1 MGNPIRLYGTI
12 PYTYGTYHTQDT
24 FTTLSLIALCMGDDQ
39 NIPGPN
45 EIESVLNHL
54 RRFIAAHRT
63 RLPSK
68 SRARGHLI
76 TAAYG
81 LLIAV
86 NLIGVAAAQEGGGGG
101 GGGGGGNIGSE
112 VCGTAI
118 TATINGI
125 APIVLFVVVIGGLML
140 AYLLHAWSGFKK
152 DPQQVQ
158 NIKNWRN
165 RAGISAISA
174 PLLGKALEIIIGIMG
189 LGLAGC
195 IDIVPG
201 I

>member
-1 MGNPIRLYGTI
+1 M
-12 PYTYGTYHTQDT
+12 
-24 FTTLSLIALCMGDDQ
+24 
-39 NIPGPN
+39 
-45 EIESVLNHL
+45 
-54 RRFIAAHRT
+54 
-63 RLPSK
+63 
-68 SRARGHLI
+68 RGRLI

-81 LLIAV
+81 LLVVA
-86 NLIGVAAAQEGGGGG
+86 NLIGVAAAQENGSGGG

-118 TATINGI
+118 TKTINGI

-140 AYLLHAWSGFKK
+140 AYLLHAWAGFKK
-152 DPQQVQ
+152 DPQQAKT
-158 NIKNWRN
+158 IKDWRN

-174 PLLGKALEIIIGIMG
+174 PLLGKALEIMIGIMG

>member
-1 MGNPIRLYGTI
+1 
-12 PYTYGTYHTQDT
+12 
-24 FTTLSLIALCMGDDQ
+24 MGDDQ
-39 NIPGPN
+39 NTLDPN
-45 EIESVLNHL
+45 ERRSLANRL
-54 RRFIAAHRT
+54 QRFIAAYRT

-81 LLIAV
+81 LLVTV
-86 NLIGVAAAQEGGGGG
+86 NLIGVTAAQEGGGGG
-101 GGGGGGNIGSE
+101 GGSIGSE

-118 TATINGI
+118 TQTINGI
-125 APIVLFVVVIGGLML
+125 APIVMFVVVVGGLML

-165 RAGISAISA
+165 RAGISALSA

>member
-1 MGNPIRLYGTI
+1 
-12 PYTYGTYHTQDT
+12 
-24 FTTLSLIALCMGDDQ
+24 MGDEQ
-39 NIPGPN
+39 NTPDPN
-45 EIESVLNHL
+45 EMGSAPNRL
-54 RRFIAAHRT
+54 RRFIAAQRT
-63 RLPSK
+63 RFPSK
-68 SRARGHLI
+68 FQARGHLI

-81 LLIAV
+81 LLAAI
-86 NLIGVAAAQEGGGGG
+86 NLIGVAAAQEGGDGGG
-101 GGGGGGNIGSE
+101 GGGGSIGSE

-118 TATINGI
+118 TQTINGI

-195 IDIVPG
+195 VDIVPG

>member
-1 MGNPIRLYGTI
+1 
-12 PYTYGTYHTQDT
+12 
-24 FTTLSLIALCMGDDQ
+24 MGDEATTPET
-39 NIPGPN
+39 NAATVTEAG
-45 EIESVLNHL
+45 SVP
-54 RRFIAAHRT
+54 T
-63 RLPSK
+63 RLRQWITAYRNSFPSK
-68 SRARGHLI
+68 RRMRGRLI

-81 LLIAV
+81 LLVLA
-86 NLIGVAAAQEGGGGG
+86 NLIGVAAAQENGSGGGG

-112 VCGTAI
+112 ICGTAI
-118 TATINGI
+118 TDTINSI

-140 AYLLHAWSGFKK
+140 SYLLHAWAGFKK
-152 DPQQVQ
+152 DPQQAKA
-158 NIKNWRN
+158 IKDWRN

-174 PLLGKALEIIIGIMG
+174 PLLGKALEIMIGLMG

>member
-1 MGNPIRLYGTI
+1 
-12 PYTYGTYHTQDT
+12 
-24 FTTLSLIALCMGDDQ
+24 MGDEATTPET
-39 NIPGPN
+39 NAVTATETG
-45 EIESVLNHL
+45 SVLTRL
-54 RRFIAAHRT
+54 RHWMSAYRNA
-63 RLPSK
+63 LPSK
-68 SRARGHLI
+68 RRVCGRLI

-81 LLIAV
+81 LIVVA
-86 NLIGVAAAQEGGGGG
+86 NLIGVVAGQEGGG

-118 TATINGI
+118 TKTINGI
-125 APIVLFVVVIGGLML
+125 APIVLFVVIIGGLML
-140 AYLLHAWSGFKK
+140 AYLLHAWAGFKK
-152 DPQQVQ
+152 DPQQAKT
-158 NIKNWRN
+158 IKDWRN

>member
-1 MGNPIRLYGTI
+1 
-12 PYTYGTYHTQDT
+12 
-24 FTTLSLIALCMGDDQ
+24 MGDECTTPDR
-39 NIPGPN
+39 PDEPTDTG
-45 EIESVLNHL
+45 SVPARLKQH
-54 RRFIAAHRT
+54 IAASRN

-68 SRARGHLI
+68 RRVRGRLI

-81 LLIAV
+81 LLVLA
-86 NLIGVAAAQEGGGGG
+86 NLIGVVAGQEGGGGG
-101 GGGGGGNIGSE
+101 GGGGGGSIGSE

-118 TATINGI
+118 TQTINGI
-125 APIVLFVVVIGGLML
+125 APIVLFVTVIGGLIL
-140 AYLLHAWSGFKK
+140 SYLLHAWSGFKK

-158 NIKNWRN
+158 NVKNWRN

-189 LGLAGC
+189 IGLAGC

>member
-1 MGNPIRLYGTI
+1 
-12 PYTYGTYHTQDT
+12 
-24 FTTLSLIALCMGDDQ
+24 MGDDATTPET
-39 NIPGPN
+39 NAVTVTEAG
-45 EIESVLNHL
+45 SVPSRL
-54 RRFIAAHRT
+54 RQWITTYRNS
-63 RLPSK
+63 LPSK
-68 SRARGHLI
+68 RRVRGRLI

-81 LLIAV
+81 LLVVA
-86 NLIGVAAAQEGGGGG
+86 NLIGVAAAQENGSGGG

-118 TATINGI
+118 TKTINGI

-140 AYLLHAWSGFKK
+140 AYLLHAWAGFKK
-152 DPQQVQ
+152 DPQQAKT
-158 NIKNWRN
+158 IKDWRN

-174 PLLGKALEIIIGIMG
+174 PLLGKALEIMIGIMG

>member
-1 MGNPIRLYGTI
+1 MGDEDTTPETAAVTGTEMGNAHTRLR
-12 PYTYGTYHTQDT
+12 HW
-24 FTTLSLIALCMGDDQ
+24 
-39 NIPGPN
+39 
-45 EIESVLNHL
+45 
-54 RRFIAAHRT
+54 IAAFHN

-68 SRARGHLI
+68 RRVRGRLI

-81 LLIAV
+81 LLV
-86 NLIGVAAAQEGGGGG
+86 FTNLIGVVAGQDGGGGG
-101 GGGGGGNIGSE
+101 GGGGDIGSE

-118 TATINGI
+118 TETINGI

-140 AYLLHAWSGFKK
+140 CYLLHAYSGFIK
-152 DPQQVQ
+152 DPQKVQ
-158 NIKNWRN
+158 NVKNWRN
-165 RAGISAISA
+165 RAGISAVSA

-189 LGLAGC
+189 IGLAGC